1 MKKYSHQN
9 RILSQ
14 ILLLLLVC
22 FSNAFSFS
30 LESRSRIKFSR
41 NLKMSIENFDALLFD
56 CDGVIAETE
65 RDIHRISFNEAFK
78 SKGLSN
84 SWSVDEYGELLRI
97 GGGEFFF
104 SILSLSLLLLF
115 YFSRR

>member
-1 MKKYSHQN
+1 
-9 RILSQ
+9 
-14 ILLLLLVC
+14 
-22 FSNAFSFS
+22 
-30 LESRSRIKFSR
+30 
-41 NLKMSIENFDALLFD
+41 MSIENFDALLFD